1 MKNSCEKPSS
11 KQTTHLCIE
20 FEIVLGSLLCYI
32 TMKLSQNF
40 CCCIDFSFIQQISMH
55 QSRKQLFTLVWQ
67 RMPIE
72 KAWNNK
78 TPFSSLLTLRV
89 RRDLFTQTVLSPQ
102 LRILSFLCLCFSAVL
117 HLTHLPLG
125 FIVCLGQ
132 VYESW
137 ESFKVNDVLEVFGV
151 LSVDPVLSIVNSE
164 DR

>member
-1 MKNSCEKPSS
+1 MYWIWDSPWFTAMLYYYE
-11 KQTTHLCIE
+11 T
-20 FEIVLGSLLCYI
+20 
-32 TMKLSQNF
+32 LSQNF
-40 CCCIDFSFIQQISMH
+40 CCCIDISLIQQILMH

-89 RRDLFTQTVLSPQ
+89 RWDLFTQTVLSPQ

-125 FIVCLGQ
+125 FIFCLGQ

>member
-1 MKNSCEKPSS
+1 
-11 KQTTHLCIE
+11 
-20 FEIVLGSLLCYI
+20 
-32 TMKLSQNF
+32 
-40 CCCIDFSFIQQISMH
+40 MH

-72 KAWNNK
+72 KAWNDK
-78 TPFSSLLTLRV
+78 TPFSSVSLLTLRV
-89 RRDLFTQTVLSPQ
+89 RGDLFTQTVLSPQ